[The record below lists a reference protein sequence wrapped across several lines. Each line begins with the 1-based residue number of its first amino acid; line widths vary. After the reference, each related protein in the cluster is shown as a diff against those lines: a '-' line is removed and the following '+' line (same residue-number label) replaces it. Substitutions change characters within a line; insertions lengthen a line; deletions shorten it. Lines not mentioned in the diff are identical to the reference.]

1 MCRSFG
7 LGAGR
12 REGRQRQSRLLAR
25 VGVALL
31 ASASSA
37 CACVVVVAGWTAAQF
52 GYDVGTFSG
61 GQALKRI
68 RVGLR
73 HFLWRRAK
81 VHHR

>member
-1 MCRSFG
+1 MPIIR
-7 LGAGR
+7 ARRR

-37 CACVVVVAGWTAAQF
+37 CACVVVVVAGCTAAQF